1 MSDVTQILNQLDAG
15 DPQAQHAL
23 LEAVYA
29 ELRQMAAAQ
38 MAREQPGQTLQP
50 TALVHEAWLRLMR
63 SPIQYGAALE
73 KNPSPL
79 ASLPRGERGDHR
91 RYFFAAAAE
100 AMRRILIEQARRK
113 QADKRGGPM
122 QRIDLD
128 SGLVAVEY
136 PDQFDDLHQALEA
149 LGKLDAR
156 KAELV
161 RLRYF
166 LGLSL
171 PEIAEILAISLATAE
186 RDWAFARAWLYT
198 QLHSF
203 EEK

>member
-1 MSDVTQILNQLDAG
+1 MFDVTQILNAIDAG
-15 DPQAQHAL
+15 DPQAQGAL
-23 LEAVYA
+23 FEAVYH

-38 MAREQPGQTLQP
+38 LAQEQPGQTLQP
-50 TALVHEAWLRLMR
+50 TALVHEAWLRLNGP
-63 SPIQYGAALE
+63 SHKNTPTPPAPHSENE
-73 KNPSPL
+73 K
-79 ASLPRGERGDHR
+79 GERR

-100 AMRRILIEQARRK
+100 AMRRILIDQARRK
-113 QADKRGGPM
+113 QADKRGGQR

-128 SGLVAVEY
+128 SGLVAVE
-136 PDQFDDLHQALEA
+136 PSDQFDDLHQTLEA
-149 LGKLDAR
+149 LAKHDAR

-171 PEIAEILAISLATAE
+171 PDIAEILAISQATAE

-198 QLHSF
+198 HLPSSPENQSSR
-203 EEK
+203 